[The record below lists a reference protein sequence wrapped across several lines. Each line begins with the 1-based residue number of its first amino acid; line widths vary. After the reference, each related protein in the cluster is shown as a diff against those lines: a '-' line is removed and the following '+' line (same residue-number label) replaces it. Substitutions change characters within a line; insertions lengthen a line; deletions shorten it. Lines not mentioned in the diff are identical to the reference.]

1 MPIPIVMD
9 DSSTSRH
16 IQSAPEDFHFDVGRP
31 LHHIPA
37 ERITDSNSKASIA
50 PRYENHDNGPLRVTL
65 SVGGMSCSSCSSTI
79 TTVLSDLQGV
89 SEVTVSFLGQSA
101 SFVVDHMNLVGVV
114 VETVKDCGYEAEV
127 ISVELLGVLD
137 YDSTTNLRTIALR
150 IDGMFC
156 Q

>member
-1 MPIPIVMD
+1 
-9 DSSTSRH
+9 
-16 IQSAPEDFHFDVGRP
+16 
-31 LHHIPA
+31 
-37 ERITDSNSKASIA
+37 
-50 PRYENHDNGPLRVTL
+50 
-65 SVGGMSCSSCSSTI
+65 
-79 TTVLSDLQGV
+79 VLSDLQGV